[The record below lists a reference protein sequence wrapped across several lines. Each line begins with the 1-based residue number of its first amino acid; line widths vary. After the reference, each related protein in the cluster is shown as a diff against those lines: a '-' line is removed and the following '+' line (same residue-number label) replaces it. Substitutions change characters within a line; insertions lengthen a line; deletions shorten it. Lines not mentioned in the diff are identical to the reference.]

1 MTDKAPIAAQDGPG
15 RPLPE
20 AASHRRAIGIW
31 LYAVAAL
38 VAAMVLV
45 GGATRLTDSGLS
57 ITEWRP
63 VTGAVPPLSEEAW
76 NEEFEKYRQIPEYQY
91 VNRGMSLEEFKAIYW
106 WEWGHRFLGRLIGV
120 VFFAPF
126 IWFLIR
132 RRLDRRLFLRLL
144 LIFGLGAGQ
153 GLLGWYM
160 VKSGLV
166 ERVDVSAARLAAHL
180 SLALIIF
187 ALSLQT
193 AIGLTASAPRR
204 PHARFKQEAQGA
216 TGLAILVF
224 FQMAL
229 GALVAGNHAG
239 KIHTSWPLMDGGFAP
254 AGYFALSPPIANFF
268 ENPSAVQFNHRIG
281 AYLVAAAALLLW
293 RLGRANPAPGGF
305 RALRISAP
313 VLVGAQLA
321 LGVVT
326 LVNASPLPLALAHQ
340 MTGLGLF
347 AVVVAYAQAAQR
359 IYRGR

>member
-1 MTDKAPIAAQDGPG
+1 MTEIAPNAAEVHSG
-15 RPLPE
+15 RPSQEL
-20 AASHRRAIGIW
+20 ASHRRAIGVW

-63 VTGAVPPLSEEAW
+63 VTGAMPPLSQEAW
-76 NEEFEKYRQIPEYQY
+76 DQEFEKYRQIPEYQY
-91 VNRGMSLEEFKAIYW
+91 INRGMSLAEFKAIYW

-126 IWFLIR
+126 VWFLIG
-132 RRLDRRLFLRLL
+132 RRLDRPLFLRLL

-187 ALSLQT
+187 ALTLQT
-193 AIGLTASAPRR
+193 ALGLTAAAPRR
-204 PHARFKQEAQGA
+204 PRARFKREAQGA
-216 TGLAILVF
+216 IGLAILVF

-229 GALVAGNHAG
+229 GALVAGNLAG
-239 KIHTSWPLMDGGFAP
+239 RIHTSWPLMDGGIVP
-254 AGYFALSPPIANFF
+254 AGYFALSPAIANFF

-281 AYLVAAAALLLW
+281 AYLVVAAALLLW
-293 RLGRANPAPGGF
+293 GFGRANPAPARL
-305 RALRISAP
+305 RALRVAVIAA
-313 VLVGAQLA
+313 VGAQVA

-326 LVNASPLPLALAHQ
+326 LLNASPLPLALAHQ
-340 MTGLGLF
+340 AVGLVLF
-347 AVVVAYAQAAQR
+347 TVVIVYAQAAQR
-359 IYRGR
+359 IYSGR